1 MSALKYNSMIKNILI
16 FLASWMLLILQSC
29 CLSTKNTSL
38 GNKIYISEYSFKE
51 LSIMYC
57 LNRCCNSG
65 ATIIP
70 ETIIAYN
77 FNEKW
82 IIAKSDSEY
91 YNPKNNFAYWVF
103 NINNSPAKDLNE
115 NIKAN
120 LYGPLDS
127 ISFYKLLLEKDI
139 KLKLINYL
147 HDK

>member
-1 MSALKYNSMIKNILI
+1 MVKNFSILLVCWVL
-16 FLASWMLLILQSC
+16 FAFQSC
-29 CLSTKNTSL
+29 CFSTKNTSL

-57 LNRCCNSG
+57 LDRCCNSG
-65 ATIIP
+65 TTIIP
-70 ETIIAYN
+70 ETVVAYN

-103 NINNSPAKDLNE
+103 NKNNSSTKDLNE
-115 NIKAN
+115 SIKAN

-127 ISFYKLLLEKDI
+127 ALFYKLLFEKGI